1 MSAAKPAAQ
10 KPGLHFFAP
19 SGKRSLLSE
28 LRAAKRR
35 GAKLAEA
42 MRTEHVSKLLAQA
55 RDELAKA
62 GHPILCFN
70 VTAAKEE
77 QKFMWRFITVAGAQI
92 LTAKDPHGELSR
104 FLGKRRG
111 RPAKDTALRDSQIF
125 ARVEERLDNGLSPS
139 VEHALAV
146 VAEGCKLSYESVH
159 QIYYARLKRE
169 RRKKGSGRS
178 TVITLAFVADDPFDA
193 LVLAPGLDEPN

>member
-1 MSAAKPAAQ
+1 MKRRAWVRSETGEPTEVVKLAKTAAEIAVSAARPAAQ

-42 MRTEHVSKLLAQA
+42 MRAEYVSELLAQA

-104 FLGKRRG
+104 FLGKSRG

-125 ARVEERLDNGLSPS
+125 ARVQERRDNGLSPN
-139 VEHALAV
+139 V
-146 VAEGCKLSYESVH
+146 
-159 QIYYARLKRE
+159 RT
-169 RRKKGSGRS
+169 RR
-178 TVITLAFVADDPFDA
+178 
-193 LVLAPGLDEPN
+193 